1 MRLGLFGGTFDP
13 VHFGHLLL
21 AECCREQCRLDAVWF
36 LPTAVPPHKQDRPPT
51 PAELRIE
58 MLELATA
65 GNEAMAVSRYEADR
79 GGVNYTAQTLEH
91 FHQEDPQRELF
102 FLLGADMLRDLP
114 HWREPGRICAL
125 ALPVAVRRSGRSPL
139 DFGPLA
145 QFVPPERIESI
156 RDNQVEMPEI
166 GISSTEDPAS
176 RRRGAEHSLSYPP
189 GGREVCGDV
198 WAVSRGPMRRPT
210 GRLRCC
216 SAAAGVLPL
225 HQSESASSCN
235 TFACLSVR
243 NKHAKPASAM
253 LSPTKHTL
261 ATNCAAAM

>member
-114 HWREPGRICAL
+114 HWREPGRICGW
-125 ALPVAVRRSGRSPL
+125 PCPWRCVVR
-139 DFGPLA
+139 A
-145 QFVPPERIESI
+145 
-156 RDNQVEMPEI
+156 
-166 GISSTEDPAS
+166 
-176 RRRGAEHSLSYPP
+176 RRRWILA
-189 GGREVCGDV
+189 
-198 WAVSRGPMRRPT
+198 
-210 GRLRCC
+210 RLPNLCR
-216 SAAAGVLPL
+216 
-225 HQSESASSCN
+225 QSESSRSATIKSRCRRSAFQAPRSGVASP
-235 TFACLSVR
+235 R
-243 NKHAKPASAM
+243 G
-253 LSPTKHTL
+253 
-261 ATNCAAAM
+261 